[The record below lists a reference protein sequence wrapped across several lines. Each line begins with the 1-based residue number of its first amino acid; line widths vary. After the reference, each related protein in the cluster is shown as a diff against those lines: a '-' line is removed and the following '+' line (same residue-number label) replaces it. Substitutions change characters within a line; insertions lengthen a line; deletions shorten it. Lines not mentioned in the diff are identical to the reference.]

1 MSGLWKKVV
10 PGRMPSA
17 DASHLAE
24 TFVRLARQLL
34 GVPTGGDAL
43 EAVSLGDSNRVD
55 HLVLGEHLQHNYIF
69 ESMLISSYRIDR
81 DLLLEVLLRPVD
93 FLRHGAAVHLDFHD
107 VGLLLATVQDF
118 HLKFREIGKCFLS
131 KELKKTY
138 LSVSEHPDGGAVLL
152 HLVEVR
158 LDHLLSVLV
167 LPLLRVLRERL
178 LLGLA
183 PSNHPLHS
191 LLTLCQKGK
200 KTSIGRNR
208 FDGNMKNSPEFSA
221 HIHVQSTTNVLYRG
235 NTHCSLWKS
244 EGLIIRLTPDN

>member
-69 ESMLISSYRIDR
+69 EFMLIFYVLVLFFQTGNRWLGENYSIYANFPLTYRIDR
-81 DLLLEVLLRPVD
+81 DLLLEVLLCPVNL
-93 FLRHGAAVHLDFHD
+93 LRHGAAVHLDFHD

-118 HLKFREIGKCFLS
+118 HLKF
-131 KELKKTY
+131 
-138 LSVSEHPDGGAVLL
+138 
-152 HLVEVR
+152 
-158 LDHLLSVLV
+158 
-167 LPLLRVLRERL
+167 
-178 LLGLA
+178 
-183 PSNHPLHS
+183 
-191 LLTLCQKGK
+191 
-200 KTSIGRNR
+200 
-208 FDGNMKNSPEFSA
+208 
-221 HIHVQSTTNVLYRG
+221 
-235 NTHCSLWKS
+235 
-244 EGLIIRLTPDN
+244 